1 MQIFSQKESEL
12 RAILSANFGLG
23 GVPPGTT
30 AAQTKNRHRR
40 LQVGLIQVVSHSI
53 DSGAGL
59 VIIAGDLFA
68 GPAPLPGD
76 LLLAAQQ
83 LGRLREHEIAVL
95 AIPGDRD
102 ITPDG
107 QVSAL
112 DLLRDLQLVERPSD
126 SQPTTID
133 VGKLVLHISCLPW
146 RSGSSN
152 GGPLHRLDYANEADF
167 HLLVAHYP
175 VEGMGGEGGREAVIN
190 LDSARALLGV
200 DVLVAGG
207 GDRTMHGRAG
217 ATTIAIPGDPALAD
231 GTGGFLEIDISRR
244 GLEHIDVIPGL
255 GAVRRL
261 VEIPASLLAED
272 DAPTLIR
279 GNIEP
284 FLDTEA
290 EIVLRI
296 TGRSDPETLRT
307 SGLAGVAR
315 WANSLAAGFELD
327 LTGLRIGDDALD
339 SGPGHLSALDEMSR
353 AVKAETSEDGE
364 ADEAGDMALNSLRR
378 VLGAR
383 LEPGGR
389 S

>member
-1 MQIFSQKESEL
+1 MQIFSQRESEL
-12 RAILSANFGLG
+12 RIILSANFGLG
-23 GVPPGTT
+23 GIPPGTP
-30 AAQTKNRHRR
+30 AAQTRNRRRR
-40 LQVGLIQVVSHSI
+40 LQVGLIQVASHAI
-53 DSGAGL
+53 DSRAGL

-83 LGRLREHEIAVL
+83 LTRLSEHGIAVL

-102 ITPDG
+102 TAQDG
-107 QVSAL
+107 EISPL
-112 DLLRDLQLVERPSD
+112 DLLRDLRLLDVLAEA
-126 SQPTTID
+126 QPTDIE
-133 VGKLVLHISCLPW
+133 VGKIILHVSSLPW
-146 RSGSSN
+146 TPGSAN

-167 HLLVAHYP
+167 HLLVTHYP

-200 DVLVAGG
+200 DMLVAGG
-207 GDRTMHGRAG
+207 GDRTIHGRAG
-217 ATTIAIPGDPALAD
+217 GTTIAVPGAPGIAD

-261 VEIPASLLAED
+261 VEIPASLLN
-272 DAPTLIR
+272 DAAAPALIR
-279 GNIEP
+279 GHTEP
-284 FLDTEA
+284 FLDSEA

-315 WANSLAAGFELD
+315 WAKSVAAGFELD

-353 AVKAETSEDGE
+353 AVKAEASEDGE
-364 ADEAGDMALNSLRR
+364 ADEAGDMALNTLRR

-383 LEPGGR
+383 PEPGGR